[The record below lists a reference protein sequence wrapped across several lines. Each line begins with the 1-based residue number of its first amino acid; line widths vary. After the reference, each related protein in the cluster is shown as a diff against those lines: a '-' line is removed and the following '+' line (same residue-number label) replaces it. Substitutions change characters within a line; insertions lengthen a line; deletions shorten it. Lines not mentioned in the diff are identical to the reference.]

1 MLPLLLFVLCHAQLR
16 FYHPKLKLEHPPV
29 LLIQVPVRSCRLVV
43 LVSVVARVLVLGG
56 EGSLGLVTNTGLVLR
71 LDAALVV
78 GRVDGGLVLRWLITS
93 VVLICD
99 WRLAL
104 RLVVPLV
111 VGRVDGSFALRWL
124 ITSRGLVLGRRLSLR
139 LVVPLVVRGVL
150 RSLVL
155 RLVTSMG
162 LILDRRLALKL
173 NIPLN
178 PDLHL
183 TTRLILRRLGVW
195 YSLVGASLVKDIQ
208 VVSLVGDLGC
218 RDRVELAGR
227 SLGVSG
233 ETEEEALAGGVLG
246 AELLAGL
253 GGRGSWSGKGLD
265 FGGGSGGGSDVAL
278 LGAGV
283 EGMGEDGGGH

>member
-93 VVLICD
+93 VVLIFD
-99 WRLAL
+99 RRLA
-104 RLVVPLV
+104 
-111 VGRVDGSFALRWL
+111 
-124 ITSRGLVLGRRLSLR
+124 LR

-183 TTRLILRRLGVW
+183 TTRLILRRLGVGH
-195 YSLVGASLVKDIQ
+195 SLVGASLVKDIQ
-208 VVSLVGDLGC
+208 VVSLVGDLGS